1 MHKEVHYMKRGI
13 PRNLFGISKNKDI
26 KTEGRNEDLYVVK

>member
-13 PRNLFGISKNKDI
+13 PRNIFGISKNKDI
-26 KTEGRNEDLYVVK
+26 KAEGGTKAFM